1 MPSGGDHRTLTS
13 LSQCAICFSVITTDM
28 QPRQCS
34 GCRNSLYCGNCVS
47 QYANQCPVCKDSQ
60 VQFIPIHTQLR
71 KILDSIRFRCRRSN
85 GSAACTAETEGRN
98 FRINQHNYI
107 ECPLLEDTGFD
118 QNREFTI
125 QTVRDKDQKLI
136 GVVNFSLDWQ
146 SGKTVLK
153 EKKVMQFQKC
163 IDPQASIT
171 ISAKLL
177 DIPKD
182 ELLDQSST
190 KVSIVPSSAKR

>member
-85 GSAACTAETEGRN
+85 ASATCTAETEGRN

-125 QTVRDKDQKLI
+125 QTVRDKDQRMCDKHKDMSASKEQ
-136 GVVNFSLDWQ
+136 FSESATSKSDFAYKKIILDL
-146 SGKTVLK
+146 LK
-153 EKKVMQFQKC
+153 
-163 IDPQASIT
+163 AN
-171 ISAKLL
+171 A
-177 DIPKD
+177 
-182 ELLDQSST
+182 
-190 KVSIVPSSAKR
+190 